1 MSQFNWMLTMSNR
14 YTILMHYEAYLW
26 FLKSWNWLIFNI
38 SISDIE
44 TKPNETRLYG
54 NQVRQDDDISQ
65 STFDTPSTNRSRKMP
80 RKGNKRVNIINYIK
94 YFEIKIDKLEMMK
107 MKLSISILLLAS
119 RTASN
124 WTWASRKIE
133 KF

>member
-1 MSQFNWMLTMSNR
+1 MSQFNWMQTMSNR
-14 YTILMHYEAYLW
+14 YTISMHYEAFLW
-26 FLKSWNWLIFNI
+26 FLTSCNWLIFNT

-94 YFEIKIDKLEMMK
+94 YWDSLIRIDENEIIYNTFAFSFKSCVELD
-107 MKLSISILLLAS
+107 LS
-119 RTASN
+119 TKKN
-124 WTWASRKIE
+124 
-133 KF
+133 